1 MSRQLL
7 DRLLRLRIVGII
19 TKDVHGRD
27 ILERLIKTQTMDTQA
42 FEWQMQLR
50 FYWERYEQADEC
62 IIRQTITK
70 FRYNYVCDSS
80 MITRVNVRLIASVG
94 IFGLHEPVGDI
105 TFDRAML
112 HDADDGPAFVPRW

>member
-1 MSRQLL
+1 MSRQPLE
-7 DRLLRLRIVGII
+7 RLLRLRIVGII

-50 FYWERYEQADEC
+50 FYWERHEQAEEC

-70 FRYNYVCDSS
+70 FRYNYV
-80 MITRVNVRLIASVG
+80 
-94 IFGLHEPVGDI
+94 GD
-105 TFDRAML
+105 
-112 HDADDGPAFVPRW
+112 